1 MAMQK
6 VGAWASYGNMLKN
19 AAGNLKK
26 KSDQIITK
34 AAVRLASDIK
44 INLTSGG
51 NFAGE
56 PFEPLDPKTIA
67 AKGSSAP
74 LLDKGDMR
82 NSVTTKK
89 LRADPIALLVGIPG
103 DSKSKDGKSSVAE
116 YARAHE
122 FGAITSDGRII
133 KKRAFIG
140 PTVEK
145 TRDQRLKEIDDEF
158 KKIFEF

>member
-1 MAMQK
+1 MQK
-6 VGAWASYGNMLKN
+6 VGAWISYGNMLKN
-19 AAGNLKK
+19 AAGNLQK
-26 KSDQIITK
+26 KSNQIITK

-44 INLTSGG
+44 INITTGG

-56 PFEPLDPKTIA
+56 PFDPLDPKTIA

-82 NSVTTKK
+82 NSVSVTKLK
-89 LRADPIALLVGIPG
+89 ADPIALLVGIPG
-103 DSKSKDGKSSVAE
+103 DSRSKDGKSSVAE
-116 YARAHE
+116 YAAAHE
-122 FGAITSDGRII
+122 FGAITSKGVVI

-145 TRDQRLKEIDDEF
+145 TRDKRLKEIDNEF
-158 KKIFEF
+158 RKIFQF